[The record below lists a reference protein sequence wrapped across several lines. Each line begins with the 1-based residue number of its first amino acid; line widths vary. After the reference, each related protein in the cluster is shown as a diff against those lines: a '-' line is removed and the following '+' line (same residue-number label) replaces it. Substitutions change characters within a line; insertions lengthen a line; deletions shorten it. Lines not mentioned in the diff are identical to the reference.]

1 MKDRVP
7 LYPGRVTLTPVAG
20 QANTYDL
27 MRADQPTQEGT
38 PLNKANLLADATA
51 GRFGLSGEAA
61 TVNGVLDV
69 IGQKFCLK
77 TEIITSTRTW
87 TMPSGVKNNTV
98 QVRLFGGGGGG
109 GLNGGGGGGGEMAVQ
124 SIALTPG
131 TQVSIT
137 IGAGG
142 ACGAAGGASA
152 FGGYLSA
159 SGGAAGGYD
168 GGSGGS
174 GGGGGVRSLYSGGT
188 TYYYPRS
195 GGNATYGGGGGAGYG
210 ADARSDET
218 VHGGNGGTYG
228 GGGGITDVHQTQGTG
243 GTYGGAGSGYAD
255 VTHEAPGGGSYVSKG
270 PVPGVDG
277 TDTRGMG
284 LEFEGDGKASQTDR
298 GGGGGYGGRGGDGLS
313 NHDGGGGGGGGYG
326 ADGGNGSFLGESDSY
341 AAGGGGGGYGGRGG
355 HAKDD
360 DAGGGGGYGR
370 SGAGGDAVHGDY
382 SCIYRTNGGIAAGG
396 AGAAHHI
403 SGTRSCAGGDGICII
418 TYTLGVSE

>member
-20 QANTYDL
+20 QANTYD
-27 MRADQPTQEGT
+27 MVRADQPTQEGT

-51 GRFGLSGEAA
+51 GRFGLSGDGA
-61 TVNGVLDV
+61 TVNGVLDA

-77 TEIITSTRTW
+77 TDIITSTSTW
-87 TMPSGVKNNTV
+87 TMPAGVKDNTI

-109 GLNGGGGGGGEMAVQ
+109 GSNGGGGGGGEMAVQ
-124 SIALTPG
+124 SITLTPG

-142 ACGAAGGASA
+142 VRGAAGGASS
-152 FGGYLSA
+152 FGSYLSA

-168 GGSGGS
+168 GGTGGS
-174 GGGGGVRSLYSGGT
+174 GGGGGVRSVYSGGT
-188 TYYYPRS
+188 YYYYPRS

-210 ADARSDET
+210 TNASSSDN

-228 GGGGITDVHQTQGTG
+228 GGGGITGSFQTPGTG
-243 GTYGGAGSGYAD
+243 GTYGGAGS
-255 VTHEAPGGGSYVSKG
+255 SYDSYTA
-270 PVPGVDG
+270 VPGVDG

-284 LEFEGDGKASQTDR
+284 LEFEGDGKASQTDY
-298 GGGGGYGGRGGDGLS
+298 GGGGGYGGRGGDGVGRY
-313 NHDGGGGGGGGYG
+313 GGAGGGGGYG
-326 ADGGNGSFLGESDSY
+326 ADGGNGSRYGQSDTY

-355 HAKDD
+355 HAGYQ

-370 SGAGGDAVHGDY
+370 SGAGGDGADYRVGSTSCVDY
-382 SCIYRTNGGIAAGG
+382 SRIDRTNGGIAAGG
-396 AGAAHHI
+396 AGSTSFT
-403 SGTRSCAGGDGICII
+403 SGIRAYVGGDGICII

>member
-20 QANTYDL
+20 QANTYD
-27 MRADQPTQEGT
+27 MVRADQPTQEGT

-51 GRFGLSGEAA
+51 GRFGLSGDEA
-61 TVNGVLDV
+61 TVNGVLDA

-77 TEIITSTRTW
+77 TDIITSTSTW
-87 TMPSGVKNNTV
+87 TMPAGVKDNTI

-109 GLNGGGGGGGEMAVQ
+109 GSNGGGGGGGEMAVQ
-124 SIALTPG
+124 SITLTPG

-142 ACGAAGGASA
+142 ARGAAGGASA

-174 GGGGGVRSLYSGGT
+174 GGGGGVEIRSS
-188 TYYYPRS
+188 TYYCRS
-195 GGNATYGGGGGAGYG
+195 GGNATYGGGGGTSYG
-210 ADARSDET
+210 TTHSSNN

-228 GGGGITDVHQTQGTG
+228 GGGGITESSQTPGTG
-243 GTYGGAGSGYAD
+243 GTYGGAGSSYA
-255 VTHEAPGGGSYVSKG
+255 SYTA
-270 PVPGVDG
+270 VPGVDG

-298 GGGGGYGGRGGDGLS
+298 GGGGGYGGRGGDGVGKY
-313 NHDGGGGGGGGYG
+313 GGAGGGGGYG
-326 ADGGNGSFLGESDSY
+326 ADGGNGSRYGTSDTY
-341 AAGGGGGGYGGRGG
+341 ASGGGGGGYGGRGG
-355 HAKDD
+355 HAGYQE
-360 DAGGGGGYGR
+360 AGGGGGYGR
-370 SGAGGDAVHGDY
+370 SGAGGDGADYLVDSTVHVDY
-382 SCIYRTNGGIAAGG
+382 SRIDRTNGGIAAGG
-396 AGAAHHI
+396 AGSSKVKLDGIRAY
-403 SGTRSCAGGDGICII
+403 AGGDGICII
-418 TYTLGVSE
+418 TYTLGVSA